1 MPNAEPTLGDLFPM
15 SKEEL
20 SQKLSSAIDS
30 DHDKAKGWSAPVRQ
44 MVVDDVSRRFGEL
57 LDVRLADIM
66 AGAWCKYKSL
76 LQYADPRRY
85 PPDESVV
92 VPLAEHDIDSR
103 HAPAVEILMNNTP
116 VLKLT
121 FAVDLTLTVRGA
133 VLRIQNAR
141 IREIRPGNVSAK
153 GKIAFG
159 SAVIAERKT
168 GTLTLPGSIDLREGF
183 LIKPFSQRAAS

>member
-76 LQYADPRRY
+76 LQYADPRQY

-121 FAVDLTLTVRGA
+121 FAVDLTLTVKGA

-141 IREIRPGNVSAK
+141 IREIRPGNVSAT
-153 GKIAFG
+153 GKIASG
-159 SAVIAERKT
+159 PAVIAERKT

>member
-30 DHDKAKGWSAPVRQ
+30 DHGEAKGWSAPVRQ

-66 AGAWCKYKSL
+66 AGAWCKYRSL
-76 LQYADPRRY
+76 LQYADPRQH

-121 FAVDLTLTVRGA
+121 FAVDLTLTVKGA

-141 IREIRPGNVSAK
+141 IREIHPGNVSAK
-153 GKIAFG
+153 GKVAFG
-159 SAVIAERKT
+159 SAVIAERKS
-168 GTLTLPGSIDLREGF
+168 GTLALPGSIDLGEGF
-183 LIKPFSQRAAS
+183 PIKPFSQRAAS

>member
-30 DHDKAKGWSAPVRQ
+30 DHEAKGWSAPVRQ
-44 MVVDDVSRRFGEL
+44 MVVEDVSRRFGEL
-57 LDVRLADIM
+57 LDIRLADIM
-66 AGAWCKYKSL
+66 AGAWSKYTSL
-76 LQYADPRRY
+76 LQYADPRQH

-121 FAVDLTLTVRGA
+121 FAVDLTLTVKGA

-141 IREIRPGNVSAK
+141 IREIHPGNVSAR

-159 SAVIAERKT
+159 SAVIAERKS
-168 GTLTLPGSIDLREGF
+168 GTLTLPGSIDLGEGF
-183 LIKPFSQRAAS
+183 PIKPFSQRAAS